1 MECSEQA
8 RNGTAR
14 KVVSYWIARTFA
26 AIANMRG
33 FRNVSG
39 SYNIYRERDIDID
52 R

>member
-39 SYNIYRERDIDID
+39 SYIYIERDIDID